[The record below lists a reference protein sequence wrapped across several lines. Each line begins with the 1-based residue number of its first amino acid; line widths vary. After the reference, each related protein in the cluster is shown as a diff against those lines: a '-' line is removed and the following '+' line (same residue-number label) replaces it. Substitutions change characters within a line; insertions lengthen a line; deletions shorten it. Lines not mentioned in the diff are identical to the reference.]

1 MPYAVQLAPK
11 AIRDLRRFGPGPH
24 QRQLADAI
32 SALAAGAPNLDIKP
46 LQGRAPWLRLRS
58 GDYRLLYRPLSVDEL
73 GRHLDHL
80 TSGYLVERVVHR
92 RDLDAAVA
100 TLP

>member
-1 MPYAVQLAPK
+1 MPYTVQLAPK

-32 SALAAGAPNLDIKP
+32 SALATDTPNLDIMP

-58 GDYRLLYRPLSVDEL
+58 GDYRLLYRPLAPDEL
-73 GRHLDHL
+73 GQQPDHL
-80 TSGYLVERVVHR
+80 TAGYLIERVVHR
-92 RDLDAAVA
+92 RDLEAAVA